1 MLTVL
6 IIFNLVVSNVIE
18 IYDEVETDVQQE
30 FVRRS
35 QIKELMGLGH
45 DELHQL
51 VRRTQQE
58 TVSHYNSVLESQSG
72 EGSLILQGN
81 QVKSA
86 TILEK

>member
-1 MLTVL
+1 ML

-72 EGSLILQGN
+72 EGSLIL
-81 QVKSA
+81 
-86 TILEK
+86 